1 MGFFINSSKQKILST
16 KSKILNELD
25 AGGEPLGDDD
35 AAGAEADTSSND
47 NTTEADSI
55 NNTQSDTDNT
65 ADQNQNDSNE
75 DAGGNNDEEE
85 TEDYTSSTDD
95 DNWDND
101 ENNSGGGSDSS
112 SSSGSSS
119 YGNDAEDS
127 KPDDLKTTEEELY
140 DNLTPEQLDIKH
152 KELKDQYGRMYDMI
166 MSLIDRIG
174 DVSPSEENIG
184 TMQYVSKTLSTL
196 KDMIIDYISKVYQ
209 TKSYIENSIN
219 YGRFLAQLNGI
230 NKILEEMN
238 SKNEEN

>member
-1 MGFFINSSKQKILST
+1 MEDLEIKV
-16 KSKILNELD
+16 NEKV
-25 AGGEPLGDDD
+25 EPK
-35 AAGAEADTSSND
+35 E
-47 NTTEADSI
+47 I
-55 NNTQSDTDNT
+55 
-65 ADQNQNDSNE
+65 
-75 DAGGNNDEEE
+75 
-85 TEDYTSSTDD
+85 
-95 DNWDND
+95 
-101 ENNSGGGSDSS
+101 ENNILDGNAISEEKIESS
-112 SSSGSSS
+112 L
-119 YGNDAEDS
+119 N
-127 KPDDLKTTEEELY
+127 Y